1 MPMFRALFKSFYSL
15 HRKTFTSTST
25 QASITAAHVKNQ
37 GVGRDRRHFKEPPSH
52 DVYLSTKMISS
63 HVENYRLADALHVF
77 DETPL
82 KDTVMWNLMIKGCV
96 TCGNLDMGLRLFNEM
111 PEKNV
116 ISWTTV
122 INAFLNYGMI
132 EEAKGLFRKMPVRD
146 TASWN
151 AMVHGFFVN
160 RRVEEAIKLFEEMPH
175 RNVISWTTMISGLD
189 QHGRSDEALSYF
201 VKMVT
206 VGVKPTSNTF
216 SCAITSCA
224 NVQDL
229 CLGRQV
235 HGHVLKLG
243 YVSDMFITASLIT
256 FYANCKQID
265 DCAKA
270 FNEEFHLNV
279 VVWTSLLTGYG
290 ANGEHENA
298 LRVFSNMIRVGI
310 IPNQS
315 SFTSALN
322 SSREIEAFDW
332 GKRIHCGALKMGLE
346 SDVFVGNS
354 LVVLYTKCGN
364 ILEGVAAFKEISDK
378 NIVSW
383 NSIIVGC
390 GQHGQGEWA
399 LQIFTQMA
407 KTGLNPDEITFTG
420 LLNSCSHSGKFRKG
434 RHLFECLTRYSKVEV
449 KIEHYACMVDIL
461 CRSGELDEAEL
472 LVKEMPMEANLS
484 VWLALLSGCRG
495 PQADMEIA
503 ERAAKRIFCID
514 PNCGAAYVLM
524 SNIYASAGKWNEV
537 ERIRRKMKE
546 AGTVKQP
553 GYSEAFVCF
562 G

>member
-1 MPMFRALFKSFYSL
+1 MPTFRALFKSFYSL
-15 HRKTFTSTST
+15 HRKTFTNSSTH
-25 QASITAAHVKNQ
+25 ASIAAARVKNR
-37 GVGRDRRHFKEPPSH
+37 GVGPDRRHFKEPPSH

-63 HVENYRLADALHVF
+63 HVENYRLADALHLF
-77 DETPL
+77 DETSE

-122 INAFLNYGMI
+122 INAFLKYGMI

-160 RRVEEAIKLFEEMPH
+160 RRVEEAIKLFEEMPD

-201 VKMVT
+201 VKMVGF
-206 VGVKPTSNTF
+206 GVKPTSNTF

-229 CLGRQV
+229 YLGRQV

-256 FYANCKQID
+256 FYANCKQIEE
-265 DCAKA
+265 CAKA
-270 FNEEFHLNV
+270 FNEKFHPNV

-290 ANGEHENA
+290 ANGKHENA
-298 LRVFSNMIRVGI
+298 LGVFSNMIRVGI

-332 GKRIHCGALKMGLE
+332 GKGIHCGAFKMGLE
-346 SDVFVGNS
+346 ND
-354 LVVLYTKCGN
+354 
-364 ILEGVAAFKEISDK
+364 
-378 NIVSW
+378 
-383 NSIIVGC
+383 
-390 GQHGQGEWA
+390 
-399 LQIFTQMA
+399 
-407 KTGLNPDEITFTG
+407 
-420 LLNSCSHSGKFRKG
+420 
-434 RHLFECLTRYSKVEV
+434 CLTRYSKVEV

-461 CRSGELDEAEL
+461 CRSGELDEAER

-495 PQADMEIA
+495 PQADLEIA

-514 PNCGAAYVLM
+514 PKCGAAYVLM

-537 ERIRRKMKE
+537 ARIRRKMKE
-546 AGTVKQP
+546 VGTVKQP
-553 GYSEAFVCF
+553 GIQWID
-562 G
+562 

>member
-1 MPMFRALFKSFYSL
+1 MPTFRALFKSFYSL
-15 HRKTFTSTST
+15 HRKTFTNSSTH
-25 QASITAAHVKNQ
+25 ASIAAARVKNR
-37 GVGRDRRHFKEPPSH
+37 GVGPDRRHFKEPPSH

-63 HVENYRLADALHVF
+63 HVENYRLADALHLF
-77 DETPL
+77 DETSE

-122 INAFLNYGMI
+122 INAFLKYGMI

-160 RRVEEAIKLFEEMPH
+160 RRVEEAIKLFEEMPD

-201 VKMVT
+201 VKMV
-206 VGVKPTSNTF
+206 GF
-216 SCAITSCA
+216 GIEE
-224 NVQDL
+224 
-229 CLGRQV
+229 
-235 HGHVLKLG
+235 
-243 YVSDMFITASLIT
+243 
-256 FYANCKQID
+256 
-265 DCAKA
+265 CAKA
-270 FNEEFHLNV
+270 FNEKFHPNV

-290 ANGEHENA
+290 ANGKHENA
-298 LRVFSNMIRVGI
+298 LGVFSNMIRVGI

-332 GKRIHCGALKMGLE
+332 GKGIHCGAFKMGLE
-346 SDVFVGNS
+346 NDVFVGNS

-364 ILEGVAAFKEISDK
+364 ILDGVAAFKEISDK
-378 NIVSW
+378 NLVSW

-390 GQHGQGEWA
+390 SQHGQGEWA
-399 LQIFTQMA
+399 LAFFTQMA

-434 RHLFECLTRYSKVEV
+434 RQIFECLTRYSKVEV

-461 CRSGELDEAEL
+461 CRSGELDEAER

-495 PQADMEIA
+495 PQADLEIA

-514 PNCGAAYVLM
+514 PKCGAAYVLM

-537 ERIRRKMKE
+537 ARIRRKMKE
-546 AGTVKQP
+546 VGTVKQP